1 MGHGEGPGAAGGSEK
16 RKCHRGREDFG
27 STSEEEWSTG
37 KVGVTVPDFA
47 FPCFFSHFRTLHRVS
62 RDTFD
67 LVRAV
72 PPQFDEKLPRC
83 LSIRHGRPKL
93 RVHVP
98 FLSVLTII
106 SAFDDNVFTRV
117 LTTVPIVSS
126 HFTSRTFPSRQ
137 RSFAR
142 R

>member
-47 FPCFFSHFRTLHRVS
+47 FPRFFSHFRTLHRVS
-62 RDTFD
+62 RDTLG

-72 PPQFDEKLPRC
+72 PARFHEKLPRC
-83 LSIRHGRPKL
+83 LSIRHGAT
-93 RVHVP
+93 RVTCPRSFRIGAYDH
-98 FLSVLTII
+98 LSAL
-106 SAFDDNVFTRV
+106 DDNVFTRY
-117 LTTVPIVSS
+117 
-126 HFTSRTFPSRQ
+126 
-137 RSFAR
+137 
-142 R
+142 